1 MTASDTTKVTISM
14 PRELLAFADRMADA
28 LGLTR
33 SGFIAATL
41 EKARERQLAQLAAEG
56 YRFYSAEA
64 DEFAAASESAVAEAL
79 DDVGR

>member
-1 MTASDTTKVTISM
+1 MPTTDTTKVTISM
-14 PRELLAFADRMADA
+14 PRELLVFADRMADA

-41 EKARERQLAQLAAEG
+41 EKAREKQLAQLGAEG

-64 DEFAAASESAVAEAL
+64 DEFAEVSESAVAEAL
-79 DDVGR
+79 DNDGR